1 MAKSRFMQNKKWLE
15 GFTHKM
21 TNYAYF
27 NIPLLLFKEC
37 KHTFFNFE
45 SWFNKIVQ
53 NECAP
58 K

>member
-27 NIPLLLFKEC
+27 NIP
-37 KHTFFNFE
+37 
-45 SWFNKIVQ
+45 
-53 NECAP
+53 
-58 K
+58 